1 MEAAWTGALPSHS
14 PGIPKLADRVAQGLY
29 AQIAAGK
36 INRLD
41 AIYSRWQPGQG
52 TRIERKHLLPFEMDA
67 FAAPKSGSSST
78 NANPPMLYLPPGD
91 VAGADRGLHDGR
103 TLPRGAAWIRG
114 GERGADGGDGG
125 GARPDRAAIGR
136 AAGGPAAGAADAVYR
151 REGQGP
157 RPWTKLGPSRLG
169 RAAHDGPRPHFICSE
184 TSIGSEPVGR
194 IHGTARM
201 VQKTPAAQR

>member
-1 MEAAWTGALPSHS
+1 
-14 PGIPKLADRVAQGLY
+14 
-29 AQIAAGK
+29 
-36 INRLD
+36 
-41 AIYSRWQPGQG
+41 
-52 TRIERKHLLPFEMDA
+52 
-67 FAAPKSGSSST
+67 
-78 NANPPMLYLPPGD
+78 MLYLPPGD
-91 VAGADRGLHDGR
+91 VVQALTADYMMAELCRAGLHGFAAENEAR
-103 TLPRGAAWIRG
+103 MEAMAAARGQIERQLAALQ
-114 GERGADGGDGG
+114 
-125 GARPDRAAIGR
+125 AAQRRVRQTPSSG
-136 AAGGPAAGAADAVYR
+136 